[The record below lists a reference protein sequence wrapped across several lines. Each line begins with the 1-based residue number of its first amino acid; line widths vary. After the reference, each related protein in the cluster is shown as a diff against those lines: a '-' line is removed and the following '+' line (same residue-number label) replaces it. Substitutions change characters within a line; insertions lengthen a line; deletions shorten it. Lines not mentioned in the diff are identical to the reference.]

1 MLSEAHRERERE
13 RERECVLF
21 TECVSRAVQLG
32 ARCHVQVDVTW
43 APVVE
48 HGSRGRP
55 SQHIPLPYCSL
66 CVSWSVLGF
75 TFSVHQVLSVSLG
88 AFSALRFLFTKFSLS
103 QLILKLACEVSR
115 VTWLMLPG
123 KLGCVVSVGFW
134 LLYLV
139 PRFVFGCIVI
149 KITEVFALAM

>member
-1 MLSEAHRERERE
+1 M
-13 RERECVLF
+13 
-21 TECVSRAVQLG
+21 SRGVQLG

-75 TFSVHQVLSVSLG
+75 TFSVHQVLSLSVDVEVSLC
-88 AFSALRFLFTKFSLS
+88 
-103 QLILKLACEVSR
+103 CEVSR

-123 KLGCVVSVGFW
+123 KLGCVVSVEFW
-134 LLYLV
+134 LYLV
-139 PRFVFGCIVI
+139 PFRVWLYCY
-149 KITEVFALAM
+149 